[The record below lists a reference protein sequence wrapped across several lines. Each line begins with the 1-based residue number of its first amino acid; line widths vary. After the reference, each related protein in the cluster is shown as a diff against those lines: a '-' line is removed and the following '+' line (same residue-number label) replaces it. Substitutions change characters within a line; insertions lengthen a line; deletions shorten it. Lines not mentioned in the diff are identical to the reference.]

1 MLSFVEMHKRLEG
14 LKKLAEVTV
23 AWDGSW
29 ESFCLVEGSLVSI
42 ERVNG
47 KLLLHVRGEDINS
60 KRQEKKLIKKKIPH
74 YS

>member
-60 KRQEKKLIKKKIPH
+60 N
-74 YS
+74 